1 MKDYTNKIEKYLRG
15 QMSHEEEA
23 RFEEKVKSNALVRFQ
38 AGFMAMLIR
47 RIKNDPTSFRT
58 WCFLHLTIDHDSCYS
73 HHIY

>member
-23 RFEEKVKSNALVRFQ
+23 RFEETVKSNALVRFQ

-47 RIKNDPTSFRT
+47 KIK
-58 WCFLHLTIDHDSCYS
+58 
-73 HHIY
+73 

>member
-23 RFEEKVKSNALVRFQ
+23 RFEETVKSNALVRFQ

-47 RIKNDPTSFRT
+47 KIKM
-58 WCFLHLTIDHDSCYS
+58 LKVLSCV
-73 HHIY
+73 HFPNQVKAPRKDNFQPVT